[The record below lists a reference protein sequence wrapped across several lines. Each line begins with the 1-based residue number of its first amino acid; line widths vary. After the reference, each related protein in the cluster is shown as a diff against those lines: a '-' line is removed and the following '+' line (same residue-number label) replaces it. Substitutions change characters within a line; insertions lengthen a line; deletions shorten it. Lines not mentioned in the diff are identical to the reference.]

1 MKNFL
6 EKTFQLELNNT
17 SIKQEFI
24 AGFTTFITMAYIIF
38 VNPQMMAAS
47 GMDLGASFVGT
58 CIAASI
64 ACFAMGFYSNWPV
77 GLAPGMGL
85 NAFFTYTVVGEMGYS
100 WEIAL
105 GAVFL
110 AGIIF
115 VIISVT
121 PLRQWMLNSIPMNL
135 RIAMGAGVG
144 LFVGFIGLK
153 TGGIIIQNE
162 ATFLSLGNFRNIETL
177 LAVLGFLLI
186 LILAVRQ
193 VVGAIIIGVMAVT
206 ISGLLLGLI
215 QFNGIV
221 SSPPDLKPI
230 LFKLDVLGA
239 IDVAMISVIISFLFV
254 NLFDTAGTLLGV
266 ASRANLIED
275 SGKIV
280 NLDKALKADSTA
292 SVAGS
297 FLGCSPVTS
306 YVESSAGVEAG
317 GRTGLTAV
325 MIGIFFLIAIFFS
338 PIASMVPSYATAGA
352 LVYVAILML
361 GGMERLDWSDNTELL
376 PALIMIIMIPL
387 TFSIANGIAIG
398 FITYIVLKLAARKTL
413 DISMGAWFLFLIFVL
428 KFILLD

>member
-1 MKNFL
+1 MKNFV

-58 CIAASI
+58 CIAAAM

-100 WEIAL
+100 WEVAL

-110 AGIIF
+110 AGILF

-162 ATFLSLGNFRNIETL
+162 ATFLSLGNFKDIETL
-177 LAVLGFLLI
+177 LAALGFLLI
-186 LILAVRQ
+186 LVLAVRK
-193 VVGAIIIGVMAVT
+193 VVGAIIIGVLAVT

-230 LFKLDVLGA
+230 LLKLDILGA

-254 NLFDTAGTLLGV
+254 NLFDTTGTLLGV
-266 ASRANLIED
+266 ASRANLIDD
-275 SGKIV
+275 SGKII

-292 SVAGS
+292 SVTGS

-317 GRTGLTAV
+317 GRTGLTAIT
-325 MIGIFFLIAIFFS
+325 IGTFFLIAIFFS

-352 LVYVAILML
+352 LIYVAILML

-398 FITYIVLKLAARKTL
+398 FISYVVLKLAARKTL

>member
-6 EKTFQLELNNT
+6 ERTFKLELNNT

-58 CIAASI
+58 CIAAAI

-110 AGIIF
+110 AGILF

-153 TGGIIIQNE
+153 TGGIIVQNE
-162 ATFLSLGNFRNIETL
+162 ATFLSLGNFKNVETL
-177 LAVLGFLLI
+177 LAALGFLLI
-186 LILAVRQ
+186 LVLAIRK
-193 VVGAIIIGVMAVT
+193 VVGAIIIGVLAVT
-206 ISGLLLGLI
+206 VSGLLLGLI

-230 LFKLDVLGA
+230 LLKLDILGA
-239 IDVAMISVIISFLFV
+239 LDVAMISVIISFLFV

-325 MIGIFFLIAIFFS
+325 IIGTFFLIAIFFS

-376 PALIMIIMIPL
+376 PALIIIIMIPL

-398 FITYIVLKLAARKTL
+398 FIAYVVLKIAARKTL

>member
-1 MKNFL
+1 MKKLIENTFNL
-6 EKTFQLELNNT
+6 ESNNT

-58 CIAASI
+58 CIAAAI

-105 GAVFL
+105 GAVFI
-110 AGIIF
+110 AGILF

-121 PLRQWMLNSIPMNL
+121 PLRQWMLNSIPLNL

-153 TGGIIIQNE
+153 TGGIIIQND
-162 ATFLSLGNFRNIETL
+162 ATFLSLGNFKSTETL
-177 LAVLGFLLI
+177 LAALGFLLI
-186 LILAVRQ
+186 LVLAIRKVI
-193 VVGAIIIGVMAVT
+193 GAIIIGVLTVT
-206 ISGLLLGLI
+206 VLSLLLGLI

-230 LFKLDVLGA
+230 LFQLDILGA

-280 NLDKALKADSTA
+280 NLDKALKADSTS

-325 MIGIFFLIAIFFS
+325 IIGAFFLIAIFFS

-398 FITYIVLKLAARKTL
+398 FITYVVLKLAARKTA
-413 DISMGAWFLFLIFVL
+413 DVSMGAWFLFLIFVL

>member
-1 MKNFL
+1 MKLIL
-6 EKTFQLELNNT
+6 EKIFDLQANNT
-17 SIKQEFI
+17 NIKQEFL
-24 AGFTTFITMAYIIF
+24 AGFTTFVTMAYIIF

-47 GMDLGASFVGT
+47 GMDYGASFVGT
-58 CIAASI
+58 CIAAAI

-85 NAFFTYTVVGEMGYS
+85 NAFFTYTVVGEMGYT
-100 WEIAL
+100 WEVAL

-110 AGIIF
+110 AGILF

-162 ATFLSLGNFRNIETL
+162 ATFLSLGNFKNIETL
-177 LAVLGFLLI
+177 LAALGFLLI
-186 LILAVRQ
+186 LVLAVRK
-193 VVGAIIIGVMAVT
+193 VVGAIIIGVLAVT

-215 QFNGIV
+215 QFNGII

-230 LFKLDVLGA
+230 LIKLDILGA

-325 MIGIFFLIAIFFS
+325 IIGMFFLIAIFFS

-398 FITYIVLKLAARKTL
+398 FISYVVLKLAARKTSN
-413 DISMGAWFLFLIFVL
+413 ISMGAWFLFLIFVL